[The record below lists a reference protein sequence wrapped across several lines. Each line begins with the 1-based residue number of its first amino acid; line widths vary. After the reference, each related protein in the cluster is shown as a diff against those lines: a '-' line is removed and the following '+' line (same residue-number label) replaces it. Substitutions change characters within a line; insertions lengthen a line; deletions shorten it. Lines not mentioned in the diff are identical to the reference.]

1 MIFRKLPHVAD
12 YPETVMRMETHVD
25 HMLAGFASEEVWLL
39 EHPNIYTLGSSAK
52 DSDVLSPDLLPLYRT
67 GRGGQVTY
75 HGTGQRIAYVMI
87 DLSQRKQDL
96 HWYVQ
101 MLEEWLIMT
110 LKDLGIKGERRRER
124 VGIWV
129 SDEKGREQKVAAI
142 GVRVK
147 ILFLVDF
154 LITASRRFTTGVFRQ
169 ICMLWMMRLRKIFV
183 SYSIISTLQP
193 TLHQRNFL
201 LLNQHGCMT
210 TVRNPDQVKLWT
222 SLTHVGNNIIRQNI

>member
-12 YPETVMRMETHVD
+12 YPETVIRMETHVD
-25 HMLAGFASEEVWLL
+25 HMLAGLASEEVWLL

-96 HWYVQ
+96 RWYVQ

-110 LKDLGIKGERRRER
+110 LKDLDIKGERRRKR

-129 SDEKGREQKVAAI
+129 SSENGKEQKIAAI

-147 ILFLVDF
+147 KW
-154 LITASRRFTTGVFRQ
+154 ITFHG
-169 ICMLWMMRLRKIFV
+169 
-183 SYSIISTLQP
+183 IS
-193 TLHQRNFL
+193 
-201 LLNQHGCMT
+201 LN
-210 TVRNPDQVKLWT
+210 VNPDLSYYQNIIPCGLSDYGVT
-222 SLTHVGNNIIRQNI
+222 SLHDKGVQVNLRAVDDALEKNFRLLFDHGYFLTNPSPT

>member
-25 HMLAGFASEEVWLL
+25 HMLTGFASEEVWLL
-39 EHPNIYTLGSSAK
+39 EHPNIYTLGTSAK

-96 HWYVQ
+96 RWYVQ
-101 MLEEWLIMT
+101 MLEEWLIIT

-129 SDEKGREQKVAAI
+129 SDEKGKEQKVAAI

-147 ILFLVDF
+147 KW
-154 LITASRRFTTGVFRQ
+154 ITFHG
-169 ICMLWMMRLRKIFV
+169 
-183 SYSIISTLQP
+183 IS
-193 TLHQRNFL
+193 
-201 LLNQHGCMT
+201 LN
-210 TVRNPDQVKLWT
+210 VNPDLSYYQNIIPCGLSDYGVT
-222 SLTHVGNNIIRQNI
+222 SLHDRGVQANLHAVDDALEKNFRLLFDHGYSPTNSSPTQFASVQSAWVHDHSEES

>member
-147 ILFLVDF
+147 KW
-154 LITASRRFTTGVFRQ
+154 ITFHG
-169 ICMLWMMRLRKIFV
+169 
-183 SYSIISTLQP
+183 IS
-193 TLHQRNFL
+193 
-201 LLNQHGCMT
+201 LN
-210 TVRNPDQVKLWT
+210 VNPDLSYYQNIIPCGLSDYGVT
-222 SLTHVGNNIIRQNI
+222 SLHDRGVQANLHAVDDALEKNFRLLFDHKYSPTNSSPTQFSSAQSTWVHDHSEES

>member
-25 HMLAGFASEEVWLL
+25 HMLAGFSSEEVWFL

-96 HWYVQ
+96 RWYVQ

-110 LKDLGIKGERRRER
+110 LKDLDIKGERHRER

-129 SDEKGREQKVAAI
+129 SDEKGKEQKIAAI

-147 ILFLVDF
+147 KW
-154 LITASRRFTTGVFRQ
+154 ITFHG
-169 ICMLWMMRLRKIFV
+169 
-183 SYSIISTLQP
+183 IS
-193 TLHQRNFL
+193 
-201 LLNQHGCMT
+201 LN
-210 TVRNPDQVKLWT
+210 VNPDLSYYQNIIPCGLSDYGVT
-222 SLTHVGNNIIRQNI
+222 SLHDRGVQANLHSVDDALEKNFRLLFDHGYSPTNPSPP

>member
-1 MIFRKLPHVAD
+1 MIFRKFPHVAD

-25 HMLAGFASEEVWLL
+25 HMLAGLASEEVWLL

-52 DSDVLSPDLLPLYRT
+52 DSDILSPDLLPLYRT

-75 HGTGQRIAYVMI
+75 HGTGQRVAYIMI

-96 HWYVQ
+96 RWYVQ

-110 LKDLGIKGERRRER
+110 LKDLGIKGEHRKER

-129 SDEKGREQKVAAI
+129 SSENGKEQKIAAI

-147 ILFLVDF
+147 KW
-154 LITASRRFTTGVFRQ
+154 ITFHG
-169 ICMLWMMRLRKIFV
+169 
-183 SYSIISTLQP
+183 IS
-193 TLHQRNFL
+193 
-201 LLNQHGCMT
+201 LN
-210 TVRNPDQVKLWT
+210 VNPDLSYYQNIIPCGLSDYGVT
-222 SLTHVGNNIIRQNI
+222 SLQDRGAQANLHAVDDALEKNFRLLFDHGYSLTSPSPTQFASVQSA